1 MKYLFPLLL
10 ITSLAGCAGTS
21 QNSSSTEASSSS
33 TPSALDLA
41 VAHLPEDLSLCL
53 APAGAVITD
62 IASVVEWVNAMP
74 KPLTLACF
82 IASLPRPITYN
93 ATVST
98 FSAQPSIGRHNPRI
112 FIKEDKLW
120 LSFVTQEGLA
130 LKEDSVTGIG
140 SAIWDADNVQ
150 LLELGYEVES
160 NRLLQQS
167 IKGELAFPVLAEL
180 PENAPYAKVSMN
192 GARTES
198 VCGGCHGSETIIDVI
213 DDIPV
218 FRSTMLRNA
227 RTLEVSHGYLVNQYL
242 SCDPTVNTGTT
253 EENNEWYRCQ
263 MLEAFF
269 GKGDMLWSSFPE
281 EISTLL

>member
-1 MKYLFPLLL
+1 MKCLSPLLL
-10 ITSLAGCAGTS
+10 IASLAGCTTAP
-21 QNSSSTEASSSS
+21 QSSSS
-33 TPSALDLA
+33 TQASHSNAPSAADLA
-41 VAHLPEDLSLCL
+41 VAHQPEDLSFCL
-53 APAGAVITD
+53 APAGVVISD
-62 IASVVEWVNAMP
+62 IASVVEWINAMP

-93 ATVST
+93 ATEST

-130 LKEDSVTGIG
+130 KKEDPITGAV

-167 IKGELAFPVLAEL
+167 IKGELAFPVLANL
-180 PENAPYAKVSMN
+180 PENAPYEKINMN
-192 GARTES
+192 SARTQS
-198 VCGGCHGSETIIDVI
+198 VCGSCHGSETVVDVI

-218 FRSTMLRNA
+218 FRSTMLRNTRA
-227 RTLEVSHGYLVNQYL
+227 TEVNHGFLVNQYL
-242 SCDPTVNTGTT
+242 SCDPAVNTGAT

-269 GKGDMLWSSFPE
+269 TKGSMLWSSFPE
-281 EISTLL
+281 SLSTLL